1 MAETKTKKPS
11 KSKSSLIGNQ
21 AKPVVLDSTTKLDID
36 TNKVLID
43 NIIEAGLQS
52 KLDISAIDRFTSI
65 SNARDQ
71 VYQLIDTMCNDS
83 AVSAIV
89 RTYTDDVCEMA
100 DNGHIVWC
108 ESSDPNISRFVN
120 YLLNIMNVDKQIGKW
135 VYCLIKY
142 GDVYLRLYRE
152 SDYHDVLFNRV
163 DRTKQALNEAV
174 NLSIH
179 STNDNYSYYIEMVPD
194 PSTMFELT
202 RHGQTF
208 GYIET
213 PNKPNNFDTT
223 SYVGGTTG
231 MMSGNSN
238 GAYTFAYKTSDVNI
252 YQADDFVHAAL
263 EDNISRFPET
273 VDLFYETLEDTKD
286 IKRKTGSNTGTGSQS
301 YTVRRGKSLLYD
313 SYKIWREKAL
323 LEASVLLSRVTR
335 SGIVRKVAVE
345 VGDMPKEQVQQTLRR
360 VKELFEQRSAY
371 VESGSMSEY
380 TNPSP
385 VENFIYYA
393 THNGQ
398 GNITVESVGGDFD
411 PKQLTDLDWW
421 NNKFYA
427 SYGIPKQYFGWT
439 EDGAGFN
446 GGSSLSI
453 ISSVYAKGVKRIQ
466 NTILQAITDA
476 INLILLN
483 KGCKAYLNNF
493 VLRMQAPIT
502 LEEQTFRSNFSD
514 RVTAISNVNSLFSDV
529 EDKARRLTILKSL
542 VGSLHL
548 GDEIVAEIQKE
559 IEAAE
564 EAAKKAEEEAA
575 AEAKENNA
583 ESSDE
588 LDLSTENGS
597 EDDLDL
603 TPMPDTELKAE
614 ENFKPA
620 SGTSALNE
628 EQLFEDDDDLPTPEE
643 ADSER
648 DFTENN

>member
-1 MAETKTKKPS
+1 
-11 KSKSSLIGNQ
+11 
-21 AKPVVLDSTTKLDID
+21 
-36 TNKVLID
+36 
-43 NIIEAGLQS
+43 
-52 KLDISAIDRFTSI
+52 
-65 SNARDQ
+65 
-71 VYQLIDTMCNDS
+71 
-83 AVSAIV
+83 
-89 RTYTDDVCEMA
+89 
-100 DNGHIVWC
+100 
-108 ESSDPNISRFVN
+108 
-120 YLLNIMNVDKQIGKW
+120 MNVDKQIGKW

-152 SDYHDVLFNRV
+152 SDYHDVLFNKV

-179 STNDNYSYYIEMVPD
+179 NTNDNYSYYVEMVPD

-238 GAYTFAYKTSDVNI
+238 GAYAFAYKTSDVNI

-273 VDLFYETLEDTKD
+273 VDLFYETSEDPESL
-286 IKRKTGSNTGTGSQS
+286 KRKTGSNTGTGSQS

-313 SYKIWREKAL
+313 SYKVWREKAL
-323 LEASVLLSRVTR
+323 LESSVLLSRVTR

-371 VESGSMSEY
+371 VEGGSMSEY

-398 GNITVESVGGDFD
+398 GNISVESVGGDFD

-427 SYGIPKQYFGWT
+427 SFGIPKQYFG
-439 EDGAGFN
+439 
-446 GGSSLSI
+446 
-453 ISSVYAKGVKRIQ
+453 
-466 NTILQAITDA
+466 
-476 INLILLN
+476 
-483 KGCKAYLNNF
+483 
-493 VLRMQAPIT
+493 
-502 LEEQTFRSNFSD
+502 
-514 RVTAISNVNSLFSDV
+514 
-529 EDKARRLTILKSL
+529 
-542 VGSLHL
+542 
-548 GDEIVAEIQKE
+548 
-559 IEAAE
+559 
-564 EAAKKAEEEAA
+564 
-575 AEAKENNA
+575 
-583 ESSDE
+583 
-588 LDLSTENGS
+588 
-597 EDDLDL
+597 
-603 TPMPDTELKAE
+603 
-614 ENFKPA
+614 
-620 SGTSALNE
+620 
-628 EQLFEDDDDLPTPEE
+628 
-643 ADSER
+643 
-648 DFTENN
+648 

>member
-52 KLDISAIDRFTSI
+52 KLDISAIDKFTSI

-89 RTYTDDVCEMA
+89 RTYTDDVCEVA

-152 SDYHDVLFNRV
+152 SDYHDVLFNKV

-238 GAYTFAYKTSDVNI
+238 GAYAFAYKTSDVNI

-273 VDLFYETLEDTKD
+273 VDLFYETSEDTENL
-286 IKRKTGSNTGTGSQS
+286 KRKTGSNTGTGSQS

-313 SYKIWREKAL
+313 SYKVWREKAL
-323 LEASVLLSRVTR
+323 LESSVLLSRVTR

-371 VESGSMSEY
+371 VEGGSMSEY

-427 SYGIPKQYFGWT
+427 SYGIPKQYFG
-439 EDGAGFN
+439 
-446 GGSSLSI
+446 
-453 ISSVYAKGVKRIQ
+453 
-466 NTILQAITDA
+466 
-476 INLILLN
+476 
-483 KGCKAYLNNF
+483 
-493 VLRMQAPIT
+493 
-502 LEEQTFRSNFSD
+502 
-514 RVTAISNVNSLFSDV
+514 
-529 EDKARRLTILKSL
+529 
-542 VGSLHL
+542 
-548 GDEIVAEIQKE
+548 
-559 IEAAE
+559 
-564 EAAKKAEEEAA
+564 
-575 AEAKENNA
+575 
-583 ESSDE
+583 
-588 LDLSTENGS
+588 
-597 EDDLDL
+597 
-603 TPMPDTELKAE
+603 
-614 ENFKPA
+614 
-620 SGTSALNE
+620 
-628 EQLFEDDDDLPTPEE
+628 
-643 ADSER
+643 
-648 DFTENN
+648 

>member
-52 KLDISAIDRFTSI
+52 KLDISTIDKFTSI

-89 RTYTDDVCEMA
+89 RTYTDDVCEVA

-152 SDYHDVLFNRV
+152 SDYHDVLFNKV

-238 GAYTFAYKTSDVNI
+238 GAYAFAYKTSDVNI

-273 VDLFYETLEDTKD
+273 VDLFYETSEDMENL
-286 IKRKTGSNTGTGSQS
+286 KRKTGSNTGTGSQS

-313 SYKIWREKAL
+313 SYKVWREKAL
-323 LEASVLLSRVTR
+323 LESSVLLSRVTR

-371 VESGSMSEY
+371 IEGGSMSEY

-493 VLRMQAPIT
+493 VLRMQAPVT

-575 AEAKENNA
+575 AEAKENNTK
-583 ESSDE
+583 SNDE
-588 LDLSTENGS
+588 LDLSTESNG
-597 EDDLDL
+597 EKELDL

-620 SGTSALNE
+620 PGTSVLNE

>member
-52 KLDISAIDRFTSI
+52 KLDISTIDKFTSI

-89 RTYTDDVCEMA
+89 RTYTDDVCEVA

-152 SDYHDVLFNRV
+152 SDYHDVLFNKV

-179 STNDNYSYYIEMVPD
+179 NTNDNYSYYIEMVPD

-238 GAYTFAYKTSDVNI
+238 GAYAFAYKTSDVNI

-273 VDLFYETLEDTKD
+273 VDLFYETSEDTENL
-286 IKRKTGSNTGTGSQS
+286 KRKTGSNAGTGSQS

-313 SYKIWREKAL
+313 SYKVWREKAL
-323 LEASVLLSRVTR
+323 LESSVLLSRVTR

-371 VESGSMSEY
+371 IEGGSMSEY

-559 IEAAE
+559 IESAK

-575 AEAKENNA
+575 AEEKESKSESNDDLDLSA
-583 ESSDE
+583 ESS
-588 LDLSTENGS
+588 G

-603 TPMPDTELKAE
+603 TPMPDTELKVE

-620 SGTSALNE
+620 PGTSALNE

>member
-52 KLDISAIDRFTSI
+52 KLDISAIDKFTSI

-89 RTYTDDVCEMA
+89 RTYTDDVCEVA

-152 SDYHDVLFNRV
+152 SDYHDVLFNKV

-179 STNDNYSYYIEMVPD
+179 NTNDNYSYYIEMVPD

-238 GAYTFAYKTSDVNI
+238 GAYAFAYKTSDVNI

-273 VDLFYETLEDTKD
+273 VDLFYETSEDTENL
-286 IKRKTGSNTGTGSQS
+286 KRKTGSNAGTGSQS

-313 SYKIWREKAL
+313 SYKVWREKAL
-323 LEASVLLSRVTR
+323 LESSVLLSRVTR

-371 VESGSMSEY
+371 IEGGSMSEY

-559 IEAAE
+559 IDSAE

-575 AEAKENNA
+575 AEEKESKS

-588 LDLSTENGS
+588 LDLDTESSG